1 MLTLDTVHEVRKLD
15 FFPTSV
21 MNSRLTLVS
30 SHDFIFRD
38 LQVSLMHKE
47 ARSVTPYVAL
57 RLVPS
62 KLSLMP
68 VHTVHATFELS
79 IYNHSKGMYYGCK
92 GSLMDLFFQAHPSY
106 YS

>member
-1 MLTLDTVHEVRKLD
+1 MHEVKKLD
-15 FFPTSV
+15 FIPTSV

-57 RLVPS
+57 RLMTTQERMVPG
-62 KLSLMP
+62 
-68 VHTVHATFELS
+68 HTVHVVFELS
-79 IYNHSKGMYYGCK
+79 VYNHTKGMYCGCK
-92 GSLMDLFFQAHPSY
+92 GSLMDVFFQAHPSY
-106 YS
+106 CS